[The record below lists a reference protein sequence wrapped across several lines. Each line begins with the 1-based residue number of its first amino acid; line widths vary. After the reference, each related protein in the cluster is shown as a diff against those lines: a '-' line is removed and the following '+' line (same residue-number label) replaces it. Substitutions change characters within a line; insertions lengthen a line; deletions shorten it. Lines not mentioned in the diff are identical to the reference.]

1 MPRHLPAWP
10 HGYPSPVR
18 RLLLIAAAL
27 VAFAMVPA
35 QAGAVSGSTT
45 RFIATFEG
53 FVPCPY
59 ADPAGHATIGYGH
72 LLHYGPPTRADWR
85 KWGCLTKAE
94 GLALLRK
101 DLRYYESE
109 VLRRLRGATVTPA
122 MITALT
128 SFAFNLG
135 PGALDFMKGRP
146 GRSQNTNISAHVR
159 KGNYYKAGKQL
170 LLFDGIIVGGKRI
183 ELEGLQIRR
192 RKEYRLLVRDVDAIR
207 ACNGNL
213 RCVQKLG
220 SGGLEPRKS
229 GGISLRPR

>member
-1 MPRHLPAWP
+1 
-10 HGYPSPVR
+10 VR
-18 RLLLIAAAL
+18 RLPLIAIAL
-27 VAFAMVPA
+27 ALLALAPA
-35 QAGAVSGSTT
+35 QANAVTGSTA
-45 RFIATFEG
+45 RFVAAFEG

-72 LLHYGPPTRADWR
+72 LLHYGPPTKADRR
-85 KWGCLTKAE
+85 KWGCLTRAE
-94 GLALLRK
+94 GLALLKK

-109 VLRRLRGATVTPA
+109 VLRRLRGAVVTPA

-146 GRSQNTNISAHVR
+146 GRSQNTHIAAHMR
-159 KGNYYKAGKQL
+159 KGNYYKAGRQL

-192 RKEYRLLVRDVDAIR
+192 RKEFALLVRDVDALR
-207 ACNGNL
+207 ACDGNV
-213 RCVQKLG
+213 RCVQKVA
-220 SGGLEPRKS
+220 SGGLTPRKS
-229 GGISLRPR
+229 GGISPRPR